1 MICTNLL
8 IRHTKLIDAN
18 SDQVLSN
25 GFEIE
30 EFSAVFNLPLQECQ
44 LSVRKKSKFTT
55 HSYCAA
61 CKILL
66 LFQICNLCVSL
77 LWVFKIHTLTK
88 L

>member
-25 GFEIE
+25 RFEIE
-30 EFSAVFNLPLQECQ
+30 EFSAVFNLPLQEQ
-44 LSVRKKSKFTT
+44 
-55 HSYCAA
+55 
-61 CKILL
+61 ILL